1 MERYADREKERLF
14 DFEAAR
20 ETAESFSA
28 ACGVS
33 CAVLNRKG
41 ETLFKTSVGCEGC
54 MACRTIMT
62 RHGLPF
68 RCSKL
73 HLYGAAQ
80 AERFGGRYIYFCPSG
95 LAYFASPIMAGGQ
108 AVGALVGGPALIM
121 DVEDYLAGEPKSW
134 QGLPAEERASLCAAL
149 ECSPAM
155 EPARLSHMSIL
166 LFSASVYVGDNSTA
180 LLAHREETA
189 QQQDIGVYIQQ
200 LKLKGAAQNYPL
212 AKERELVHAITE
224 GDQST
229 ARRLLNELLGHILFS
244 TGGDFRLMRAR
255 AVELMVVLSRAAV
268 DGGSD
273 QNMIFDMNCRHLN
286 EIDHLRT
293 AEDLVLWLTK
303 VTEQFV
309 NSVFCLVDVKHK
321 DVIYKAIEYLK
332 RRCCEK
338 VTLEETAGYVGL
350 SASYF
355 SKVFKEEMGENFNN
369 YLSELRISKSKAILL
384 TTNASIAEICEW
396 CGFDDQSY
404 FTKVFKKYTGVTP
417 GRFRARRGRL
427 ETEKERSTGQCGP
440 KHNTKKEEKRQT

>member
-1 MERYADREKERLF
+1 MERHTGREKACLF
-14 DFEAAR
+14 DFNVAR
-20 ETAESFSA
+20 ETVESFSA

-33 CAVLNRKG
+33 CAVLNREG
-41 ETLFKTSVGCEGC
+41 EVLFKTSVGSEGC
-54 MACRTIMT
+54 SACRAIMAS
-62 RHGLPF
+62 HGLPF
-68 RCSKL
+68 RCGKL

-95 LAYFASPIMAGGQ
+95 LAYFASPVMVGGQ
-108 AVGALVGGPALIM
+108 AAGALVGGPALIM
-121 DVEDYLAGEPKSW
+121 DVEDYLAGEPKAW
-134 QGLPAEERASLCAAL
+134 QGLAAEEVSSLCTAL
-149 ECSPAM
+149 ESSPAM
-155 EPARLSHMSIL
+155 EPARLSHMSAL
-166 LFSASVYVGDNSTA
+166 LFAASVYVGDNSAA

-200 LKLKGAAQNYPL
+200 LKLERAERDYPL

-244 TGGDFRLMRAR
+244 TGGDFRLIRAR
-255 AVELMVVLSRAAV
+255 ALELMVVLSRAAV

-273 QNMIFDMNCRHLN
+273 QNMIFDMNFRHLN

-293 AEDLVLWLTK
+293 AEDLVLWLTR
-303 VTEQFV
+303 VTERFV
-309 NSVFCLVDVKHK
+309 SSVFCLVDVKHK

-332 RRCCEK
+332 RNCQGK

-350 SASYF
+350 SSSYF
-355 SKVFKEEMGENFNN
+355 SKVFKEEMGENFNS
-369 YLSELRISKSKAILL
+369 YLSELRISKSKAMLL
-384 TTNASIAEICEW
+384 TTNASIAEICDR

-417 GRFRARRGRL
+417 GRFRERRGRL
-427 ETEKERSTGQCGP
+427 ETEKERSAWPDGGE
-440 KHNTKKEEKRQT
+440 HNQRKKGRSSL